1 MDRIKNL
8 MISLQINQRL
18 FREII
23 NQMNEQNIRKQFELI
38 IEDNER
44 VINELTVSCRQHLRL
59 NINLSEE
66 PNTSSLT
73 LTLTDTNESQ
83 ITNQTISESMSS
95 ANDLVID
102 DNSTI
107 EEQAKR
113 YRCQWPGC
121 DYKTK
126 FTANMDKHLCK
137 HSNVRRYAC
146 DWPHCHKTYKQ
157 SNALVTHKR
166 SHLGLKPF
174 VCDFV
179 GCHYRTN
186 NRCSLP
192 AHRKTHTGVKPF
204 PCHWPQCLVTCST
217 ITHLRDH
224 QMSHR
229 KEKPFKCD
237 VCQQC
242 FTKKS
247 NMSAHKQSV
256 HFGVKRV
263 RNKTNSHINDDIESN
278 YQ

>member
-1 MDRIKNL
+1 

-23 NQMNEQNIRKQFELI
+23 IQLNEQNIRKQFELI
-38 IEDNER
+38 IDDNER
-44 VINELTVSCRQHLRL
+44 VINELTNTCRQHFRFNTNSNLREESSVTASDEFL
-59 NINLSEE
+59 KTQNTDNEIIVTNNDFVDKSELSEDK
-66 PNTSSLT
+66 SKKY
-73 LTLTDTNESQ
+73 
-83 ITNQTISESMSS
+83 
-95 ANDLVID
+95 V
-102 DNSTI
+102 
-107 EEQAKR
+107 
-113 YRCQWPGC
+113 CQWPGC

-126 FTANMDKHLCK
+126 FTANIDKHLCK
-137 HSNVRRYAC
+137 HSDRRKYIC
-146 DWPHCHKTYKQ
+146 DWPHCHKRYKQ

-166 SHLGLKPF
+166 THLGLKPF
-174 VCDFV
+174 GCEFV

-192 AHRKTHTGVKPF
+192 AHRKTHIGVKPF
-204 PCHWPQCLVTCST
+204 LCDWPQCSVTCST
-217 ITHLRDH
+217 VTHLRDH

-247 NMSAHKQSV
+247 NMKSHKQSV

-263 RNKTNSHINDDIESN
+263 RNKTNCEVLSIE
-278 YQ
+278 